1 MSGFARGMRPVR
13 YPQPLREARI
23 CWFCTISE
31 EGISMKTDTHSCA
44 VRTDLNTALPL
55 TYTDANGPCRISSTV
70 NHTLPPST

>member
-1 MSGFARGMRPVR
+1 
-13 YPQPLREARI
+13 
-23 CWFCTISE
+23 
-31 EGISMKTDTHSCA
+31 MKTDTHSCA